1 MTESDG
7 YDVICDE
14 VRKRGISSPFNNH
27 SYKGTLILL
36 PCVCS
41 SCQEMIYPLITQ
53 AVICLRCH
61 LVTHRGMCMRST
73 KTYCCKVDRQCDGTI
88 LAEGKSLT
96 ISEEKLIL
104 HKTQDKDVFHE
115 KDSNFE
121 ELRVEKSIFDTLL
134 PIIEAT
140 LIPTPGSINCIWRI
154 KLQAI
159 ADQHVDGIKPR
170 QPRNS
175 KIKDNQVDIA
185 SDLVISSMLSDLSSF
200 AGLTYYYLVNLT
212 SSINIESV
220 VDNFVWLNF
229 LSIIILLNR

>member
-1 MTESDG
+1 MRKDMTESDS

-14 VRKRGISSPFNNH
+14 VRKKGICSPFNNH

-53 AVICLRCH
+53 AVKCLRCH
-61 LVTHRGMCMRST
+61 LVAHRGMCMRGT
-73 KTYCCKVDRQCDGTI
+73 KTFCCKVDRQCDGKI
-88 LAEGKSLT
+88 LAESKSSS

-104 HKTQDKDVFHE
+104 HITQDKNVFHE
-115 KDSNFE
+115 KDRNFE
-121 ELRVEKSIFDTLL
+121 ELKVEESVFDILL

-140 LIPTPGSINCIWRI
+140 LIPPPGSINCIWRS

-159 ADQHVDGIKPR
+159 VDQHVDAIKPP
-170 QPRNS
+170 QLRNF
-175 KIKDNQVDIA
+175 KIKDDQVDIA

-200 AGLTYYYLVNLT
+200 AGLTYHYLVILVM
-212 SSINIESV
+212 IL
-220 VDNFVWLNF
+220 FQ
-229 LSIIILLNR
+229 ILLAQSPFNRYPIE